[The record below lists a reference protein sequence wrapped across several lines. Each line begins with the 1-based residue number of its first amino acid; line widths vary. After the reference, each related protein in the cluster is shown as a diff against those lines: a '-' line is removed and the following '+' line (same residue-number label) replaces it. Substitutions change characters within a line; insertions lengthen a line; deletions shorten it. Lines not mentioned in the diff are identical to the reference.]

1 MLGLHF
7 TPVCVLLSV
16 CSLHFTLSLHFTPGP
31 QSAVCS
37 LQSAV
42 CVLHWPSNES
52 ASLIRTLISII
63 IMTVPLAFKNVRLLS
78 YVSSLQKTFDVCKSK
93 RFQITRDMPRFA
105 KIEVVLQT
113 VHSEIS
119 QIICSVLSLSF
130 FVVRFVVNFWNYPI
144 AETLHLNL
152 EKDSRQLYF
161 DLSSTCRMWQTQI
174 RIHVPSHVC
183 SKNKHTILHFER

>member
-1 MLGLHF
+1 M
-7 TPVCVLLSV
+7 
-16 CSLHFTLSLHFTPGP
+16 
-31 QSAVCS
+31 
-37 LQSAV
+37 
-42 CVLHWPSNES
+42 SNES

-130 FVVRFVVNFWNYPI
+130 FVVRFVVNF
-144 AETLHLNL
+144 
-152 EKDSRQLYF
+152 
-161 DLSSTCRMWQTQI
+161 
-174 RIHVPSHVC
+174 
-183 SKNKHTILHFER
+183 